1 MAMERAPMLADDHAQ
16 TALDFLAASDREF
29 DAGDIVQGSQKL
41 WGAATHA
48 MTAVAIRRGWEHDGH
63 RALKVAAGRLS
74 CEYDDVRIRYEFGIA
89 EKFRNNFHLNTMP
102 GFEID
107 GDRPKVH
114 DLVHRV
120 LVLL

>member
-1 MAMERAPMLADDHAQ
+1 MATEKVPMPADEHAQ
-16 TALDFLAASDREF
+16 TARDFLVASDREF

-63 RALKVAAGRLS
+63 RALKVAAERMS
-74 CEYDDVRIRYEFGIA
+74 CEYDDVKIRYEFGIA

-114 DLVHRV
+114 DFVHRV
-120 LVLL
+120 LALL

>member
-1 MAMERAPMLADDHAQ
+1 MLTEDHAQ
-16 TALDFLAASDREF
+16 MARDFLAASEQGF
-29 DAGDIVQGSQKL
+29 DAGDVVQGSQKL
-41 WGAATHA
+41 WRAATHA
-48 MTAVAIRRGWEHDGH
+48 MMAVAIRRGWEHDGH
-63 RALKVAAGRLS
+63 RALKEAAERLS
-74 CEYDDVRIRYEFGIA
+74 DEYDDVRIRYEFGIA

-120 LVLL
+120 LALL